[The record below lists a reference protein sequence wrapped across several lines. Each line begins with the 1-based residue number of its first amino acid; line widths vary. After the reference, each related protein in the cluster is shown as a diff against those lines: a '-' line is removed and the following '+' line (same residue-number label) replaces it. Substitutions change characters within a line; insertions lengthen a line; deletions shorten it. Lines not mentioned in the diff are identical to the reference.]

1 MKLFSAKFYFFAI
14 VLSLGGLD
22 AIAQPSFDVIPLG
35 VYGGGDESNLSS
47 YMVTATGSRNYVCL
61 DAGTLRA
68 GIARAVK
75 KGSLTGDPATILQHN
90 VKGYLI
96 SHPHLDHL
104 AGMLINAP
112 DDSSKNIY
120 ALPFCIDVMKEKYFS
135 WKSWAN
141 FADAGEA
148 PLLKKYHYQLLLP
161 GQEMALANTELAVR
175 PFPLSHGNPYQ
186 STAFLLRS
194 GNNHLLYFG
203 DTGADSIERSNDMN
217 AVWTAVAPLIKSGRL
232 KAIFI
237 EVSFDNS
244 QPAKSLFGHLTPAL
258 LFSELESLAA
268 LAGAAALRKVA
279 IVITHQKP
287 GNGREKNIP
296 LQLKA
301 GNSHHWRLVFPQQG
315 EKLSL

>member
-1 MKLFSAKFYFFAI
+1 MKLFAVRSCFPVI
-14 VLSLGGLD
+14 ILSMLSMH
-22 AIAQPSFDVIPLG
+22 AIAQSSFDVIPLG
-35 VYGGGDESNLSS
+35 VLGGSDESNLSS
-47 YMVTATGSRNYVCL
+47 YMVTATGSKEYVCL

-68 GIARAVK
+68 GIERAVK
-75 KGSLTGDPATILQHN
+75 RGSLSGDPASILQN
-90 VKGYLI
+90 NIKGYLI

-104 AGMLINAP
+104 AGMLMNAP

-120 ALPFCIDVMKEKYFS
+120 ALPFCIDVLKEKYFS

-161 GQEMALANTELAVR
+161 GQELALSHTALAVR
-175 PFPLSHGNPYQ
+175 AFPLSHGNPYQ
-186 STAFLLRS
+186 STAFLLRA

-203 DTGADSIERSNDMN
+203 DTGADSIERSGNLN
-217 AVWTAVAPLIKSGRL
+217 AVWTAVAPLIKSGQL

-237 EVSFDNS
+237 EISFDNS

-258 LFSELESLAA
+258 LFNELETLAA
-268 LAGAAALRKVA
+268 LAGADALRKVP

-287 GNGREKNIP
+287 GNQREKNIP

-301 GNSHHWRLVFPQQG
+301 GNSHHWQLVFPQQG
-315 EKLSL
+315 QKLSF